1 MLANPM
7 TIVVLYR
14 VRMKELVVR
23 GIQHKAVNAGGTSAR
38 EKKRSKRTYSSSGLL
53 RTDISK

>member
-1 MLANPM
+1 M